1 MCDLI
6 NSSELFI
13 AKYHIE
19 MSINNDKTNLDLLEE
34 DDEFE
39 EFPCDGNSIFL
50 GYYLSFTSE
59 AFSGPLYLL

>member
-1 MCDLI
+1 
-6 NSSELFI
+6 
-13 AKYHIE
+13 